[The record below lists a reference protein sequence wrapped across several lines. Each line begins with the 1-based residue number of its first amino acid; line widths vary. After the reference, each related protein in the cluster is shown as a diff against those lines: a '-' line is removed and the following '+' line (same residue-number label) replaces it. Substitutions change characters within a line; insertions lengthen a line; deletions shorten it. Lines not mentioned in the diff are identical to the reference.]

1 MPDAL
6 SLQNIFSNVKESW
19 IKIGIVVLILLI
31 IVGIIKAVTR
41 KIRITLEKKISQEKI
56 EVKKRTLTFTSVVS
70 NLVILIGVVVA
81 LLIVADELGIQIAP
95 ILAGAGI
102 AGIIVG
108 LGAQS
113 LIKDLINGTFILFEQ
128 WFQVNDIVT
137 IGDVSGVVEKF
148 SLRTTVLRDLEG
160 VVHYIPNG
168 EIKILSNR
176 TQQWARAVVDVA
188 VHYKEDTDRVINVL
202 ESIFDEFMEDE
213 RYKKFIIERPVI
225 LGDGGVDSLG
235 DSAVVFKVVCTVKPP
250 NQWTIAR
257 QLRKRIKDRFDKEG
271 IEIPFPCRSV
281 YIKENLG

>member
-1 MPDAL
+1 MPDTL
-6 SLQNIFSNVKESW
+6 SLHNIFSNLKESW
-19 IKIGIVVLILLI
+19 IKIGIVVFILLVI
-31 IVGIIKAVTR
+31 IGIVKVITQR
-41 KIRITLEKKISQEKI
+41 IRATLEKRISQEKI
-56 EVKKRTLTFTSVVS
+56 EIKKRTLTFTSVIS
-70 NLVILIGVVVA
+70 NLIIATGVIVA
-81 LLIVADELGIQIAP
+81 LLIVAGELGIQITP

-102 AGIIVG
+102 AGIIIG
-108 LGAQS
+108 LGAQT

-148 SLRTTVLRDLEG
+148 NLRTTVLRDLEG

-168 EIKILSNR
+168 EITRLSNR

-188 VHYKEDTDRVINVL
+188 VHYKEDTNRVIDVL
-202 ESIFDEFMEDE
+202 ESVFDELVED
-213 RYKKFIIERPVI
+213 RKYRDFIIERPVV

-257 QLRKRIKDRFDKEG
+257 QLRKRIKDRFDREG
-271 IEIPFPCRSV
+271 IEIPFPCSNIYMR
-281 YIKENLG
+281 N

>member
-1 MPDAL
+1 
-6 SLQNIFSNVKESW
+6 
-19 IKIGIVVLILLI
+19 
-31 IVGIIKAVTR
+31 
-41 KIRITLEKKISQEKI
+41 TLEKKISQEKI

-95 ILAGAGI
+95 VLAGAGI

-281 YIKENLG
+281 YIKENLE